1 MKAIH
6 AALAL
11 ALTSSLSSGCFLLIS
26 SGIQPDIPAGAQ
38 AVGRPLVGEERV
50 ILAWDGSFA
59 QDGGLLVL
67 VTETRIIRHDDGGDR
82 VVRLEDVSGIIVDED
97 EGRVVVQSADG
108 LMAVP
113 MRSAG
118 ERLELAR
125 VLQRAVQQRK
135 LGLSADSPTTTTTT
149 TTTTELAPS
158 PAPERA
164 PSPTPSPEG
173 APAVAPSPTPS
184 PEGEGAPELA
194 PSTKEA
200 PAVAPSPTPSPEG
213 PEGEG
218 APESRSR
225 R

>member
-67 VTETRIIRHDDGGDR
+67 VTETRVIRHDDGGDR

-149 TTTTELAPS
+149 TELAPS

-173 APAVAPSPTPS
+173 APAVAPSPTP
-184 PEGEGAPELA
+184 
-194 PSTKEA
+194 
-200 PAVAPSPTPSPEG
+200 
-213 PEGEG
+213 EG